1 MSELKGEIEEIDRTR
16 KTQKGKKYN
25 TVKVRGRFFY
35 DWSGIIGAEPKVG
48 DYVLLD
54 FVEGSWPRLSSITK
68 IPKERQA
75 ELGESKED
83 KANNE
88 SPIPGLVKLIPQA
101 QSIPTYSLRQTALNC
116 ATQLIANKIF
126 SAPTGVEAV
135 TALAKKLEEYLIH
148 GHYEEDIKPRK

>member
-68 IPKERQA
+68 IPKERQS
-75 ELGESKED
+75 ELGEEQENGD
-83 KANNE
+83 KDPYTPRVSHSSA
-88 SPIPGLVKLIPQA
+88 PQA
-101 QSIPTYSLRQTALNC
+101 QSTPTYSLRQTALNC

-126 SAPTGVEAV
+126 SVPTGVEAV
-135 TALAKKLEEYLIH
+135 TALAKKLEEYLLH